1 MNKNVIKAYNIVET
15 EKNEAIIDL
24 YGEVVASHPV
34 DYWTGEPVNGN
45 YIAADEFLKDLD
57 ALKEKDSIIVHINS
71 VGGDL
76 YAGVSIYNRLKELDA
91 NITTIND
98 GLAAS
103 AASLIFMAGDTR
115 KVNSGSN
122 LMIHQASGFLYGYYG
137 VDELE
142 KVGKQLEAANK
153 TAVNI
158 YAEASE
164 CDPKKIKKMVD
175 AETWLT
181 GQEAVD
187 AGLADE
193 VIGDDSVAMMLS
205 ADKTVMVV
213 NGISLPTTGMR
224 NIPQGI
230 PVMPLQNVSQAGSPA
245 KDKYSMEGVTE
256 MEEIKNIDELRA
268 AYPDMVGEVENAA
281 REAGR
286 QEGTR
291 DERARIRD
299 IEDIQ
304 NAIADK
310 ALVASAKFGDTGVTA
325 SQLALEAMKAQAA
338 VGAATLAAIDADTK
352 ASGVDQVVATPTGGP
367 EMDNAVDEAQAV
379 KDVVDAFNMMKNGGK

>member
-15 EKNEAIIDL
+15 EENEAIIDL

-91 NITTIND
+91 NTTTIND

-268 AYPDMVGEVENAA
+268 AYPDMVGEVENVA

>member
-193 VIGDDSVAMMLS
+193 VICDDSVAMMLS

-310 ALVASAKFGDTGVTA
+310 ALVTSAKFGDTGVTA

>member
-15 EKNEAIIDL
+15 EKNEAIINL

-230 PVMPLQNVSQAGSPA
+230 PVMPLQNVSKAGSPA

>member
-230 PVMPLQNVSQAGSPA
+230 PVMPLQNVSKAGSPA